1 VTDTAAAEAYERFL
15 VPNIFGPWARLALEA
30 AGLASG
36 QRVLD
41 VACGTGIAARLAA
54 VTVGR
59 GGRVTGVDIDPG
71 MLAVAGGIAATD
83 GAAPIDWQRADAS
96 ALPFADA
103 SFDAVLCFEGI
114 QFFADRAKGVAEL
127 RRTLARGGRLIGTIW
142 GPLAENP
149 GYLALSEG
157 LGRFV
162 SPDAARLPPFL
173 LDDPEAIRALLTQA
187 GFDRIVVEP
196 RRIVRTVPSID
207 AFVEWVA
214 AGAPTTRHK
223 LALLS
228 EDNRAAFLRFVNE
241 RLVRYQ
247 HGAVVEMP
255 FMRHLFAARAA

>member
-1 VTDTAAAEAYERFL
+1 VTDTTAAEAYERYL
-15 VPNIFGPWARLALEA
+15 VPNIFGPWAQLALET
-30 AGLASG
+30 AGLAPG
-36 QRVLD
+36 QSVLD

-54 VTVGR
+54 IAVGR
-59 GGRVTGVDIDPG
+59 SGRVTGVDIDPG

-83 GAAPIDWQRADAS
+83 GAAPIEWQRADAS
-96 ALPFADA
+96 ALPFPDA

-127 RRTLARGGRLIGTIW
+127 RRMLPRDGNLIGTIW

-162 SPDAARLPPFL
+162 SPEAARLPPFL
-173 LDDPEAIRALLTQA
+173 LDDPEAIRALLAQA

-196 RRIVRTVPSID
+196 RRMVRAVPSIG
-207 AFVEWVA
+207 AFVDWVA

-228 EDNRAAFLRFVNE
+228 DENRAAFLHFVNGQLE
-241 RLVRYQ
+241 RYQ
-247 HGAVVEMP
+247 HGAVIEMP
-255 FMRHLFAARAA
+255 YTRHLFAARAA